1 MFLCPFCS
9 ILVLSVLGA
18 GLIVFSVAAFR
29 NASAPEQEIDRALT
43 ATLKSLESV
52 ATTPGFYRILS
63 LPLQFLAACKAAVVS
78 VVMFPFRFVHGSVS
92 TVGRAGGATMQ
103 AVSSIIL
110 WIAGLPGNLASS
122 LTAFLGRGT
131 RAVSSGVSNRSQR
144 AVGAVSA
151 SFLGV
156 FVRSIASSFTY
167 TATIGKAGISSIGI
181 ALVQVKG
188 SIESASTASMNFGSS
203 VVAKTSGGFVA
214 VYTATIVK
222 AGVSSIG
229 LALIQVKGSIELA
242 STATTNFGSIVVAN
256 ASRGFVAVET
266 GLAGTA
272 LALGKTSDRISKGLS
287 VGISGLNG
295 MGDKVAEFLSK
306 IVASISSPFGGS
318 SNGNAGV
325 L

>member
-1 MFLCPFCS
+1 M

-29 NASAPEQEIDRALT
+29 NASAPEQEIDRALS
-43 ATLKSLESV
+43 ATLKSLENV
-52 ATTPGFYRILS
+52 AATPGFYRILS
-63 LPLQFLAACKAAVVS
+63 LPLQFLAACKAAVLS
-78 VVMFPFRFVHGSVS
+78 VVMLPFKFVHGSVS

-103 AVSSIIL
+103 AVNSIIR
-110 WIAGLPGNLASS
+110 WMVGLPGNIASS

-131 RAVSSGVSNRSQR
+131 RAVSSGISSQSQR

-167 TATIGKAGISSIGI
+167 TATIVKAGVSSIGI
-181 ALVQVKG
+181 ALVQAKG
-188 SIESASTASMNFGSS
+188 SIESASTSTMNFGSS
-203 VVAKTSGGFVA
+203 VVAKTSGGLVA
-214 VYTATIVK
+214 LYTATIVK

-229 LALIQVKGSIELA
+229 LAFVQVKGSIESA
-242 STATTNFGSIVVAN
+242 SMATLNFGSSVVFKT
-256 ASRGFVAVET
+256 SGGFVAVEN

-272 LALGKTSDRISKGLS
+272 VALGKAGDTISKGLS

-295 MGDKVAEFLSK
+295 MGDKVADFVSK
-306 IVASISSPFGGS
+306 IVASISSPFGDS
-318 SNGNAGV
+318 SKGNAGV